1 MQHSITITQI
11 AIIIAI
17 LIIIY
22 LVFFNS
28 KQINKN
34 NTLTLYYFYSPSC
47 GHCKKFEPT
56 WNSLVSNNSI
66 KFNKINGSDINN
78 KDILFY
84 YSVVGFP
91 TLILQTQNK
100 FYEYKGN
107 RTYDNIID
115 FIRKHS

>member
-1 MQHSITITQI
+1 MQHSITITHI

-17 LIIIY
+17 LTVVY
-22 LVFFNS
+22 LIFFRTKQTNS
-28 KQINKN
+28 NA
-34 NTLTLYYFYSPSC
+34 TLHYFYSPSC

-56 WNSLVSNNSI
+56 WNSLVSNNSVN
-66 KFNKINGSDINN
+66 FNKINGSDMNN

-107 RTYDNIID
+107 RTYDDIID
-115 FIRKHS
+115 FINKHT